1 MKKLIAICLLAGLV
15 ALAGCGSSQTA
26 SASYIGVEAARAA
39 ALKDAGET
47 EGDFTNATLEDRD
60 GTVYYD
66 VEFTAGGTKYEY
78 AVDALTGSIIE
89 ATKEVRENQSSSS
102 QPSSSSNSGSSS
114 SQAASESGSSLGS
127 TPKAESSQASGTAG
141 SSGLITQEEAAEI
154 AKKHANVT
162 DCTLL
167 PVELDWD
174 DGRQVYDVEFFT
186 ADGKEYDY
194 EIDAATGE
202 VLSYDYDAERQAAA
216 TSGSTSSITE
226 AEAKALVLAQV
237 PGATEENFL
246 EFKTDYDDGR
256 LEYEGELF
264 YDGMKYEFT
273 VDGYSGTIREWE
285 SEKTVR

>member
-1 MKKLIAICLLAGLV
+1 MKKLIAVCLLAGLV
-15 ALAGCGSSQTA
+15 ALAGCNSSQTA
-26 SASYIGVEAARAA
+26 SASYIGVEAARSA

-47 EGDFTNATLEDRD
+47 EGDFTNATLEERD

-66 VEFTAGGTKYEY
+66 VEFTAGGAKYEY

-89 ATKEVRENQSSSS
+89 AKKEGGESQSSSS
-102 QPSSSSNSGSSS
+102 QPSSSSSQAS
-114 SQAASESGSSLGS
+114 SQSGSSLNS
-127 TPKAESSQASGTAG
+127 TPKAESSQASSAAE
-141 SSGLITQEEAAEI
+141 SAGLITEEEAASI
-154 AKKHANVT
+154 AKEHAQVT
-162 DCTLL
+162 DCTML
-167 PVELDWD
+167 PVKLDRD

-216 TSGSTSSITE
+216 ASGTASITE

-237 PGATEENFL
+237 PGAAEENFL

>member
-1 MKKLIAICLLAGLV
+1 MKKLIAVCLLAGLV
-15 ALAGCGSSQTA
+15 ALAGCNSSQTA
-26 SASYIGVEAARAA
+26 SASYIGVEAARSA

-47 EGDFTNATLEDRD
+47 EGDFTNATLEERD

-66 VEFTAGGTKYEY
+66 VEFTAGGAKYEY

-89 ATKEVRENQSSSS
+89 AKKEGGESQSSSS
-102 QPSSSSNSGSSS
+102 QTSSSSS
-114 SQAASESGSSLGS
+114 SQASSQSSSSLSS
-127 TPKAESSQASGTAG
+127 TPKAESSQASGTT
-141 SSGLITQEEAAEI
+141 GLITEEEAASI
-154 AKKHANVT
+154 AKEHAQVT
-162 DCTLL
+162 DCTML
-167 PVELDWD
+167 PVKLDRD

-216 TSGSTSSITE
+216 ASGTASITE

-237 PGATEENFL
+237 PGAAEENFL

>member
-1 MKKLIAICLLAGLV
+1 MKKLIAVCLLAGLV
-15 ALAGCGSSQTA
+15 ALAGCNSSQTA
-26 SASYIGVEAARAA
+26 SASYIGVEAARSA

-47 EGDFTNATLEDRD
+47 EGDFTNATLEERD
-60 GTVYYD
+60 GTIYYD
-66 VEFTAGGTKYEY
+66 VEFTAGGAKYEY

-89 ATKEVRENQSSSS
+89 AKKEGGESQSSSS
-102 QPSSSSNSGSSS
+102 QPSSSSSQAS
-114 SQAASESGSSLGS
+114 SQSGSSLNS
-127 TPKAESSQASGTAG
+127 TPKAESSQASSAAG
-141 SSGLITQEEAAEI
+141 STGLITEEEAANI
-154 AKKHANVT
+154 AKEHAQVT
-162 DCTLL
+162 DCTML
-167 PVELDWD
+167 PVKLDRD

-202 VLSYDYDAERQAAA
+202 VLSYDYDAERQAATA
-216 TSGSTSSITE
+216 SGTASITE

-237 PGATEENFL
+237 PGAAEENFL

>member
-1 MKKLIAICLLAGLV
+1 M
-15 ALAGCGSSQTA
+15 
-26 SASYIGVEAARAA
+26 
-39 ALKDAGET
+39 
-47 EGDFTNATLEDRD
+47 
-60 GTVYYD
+60 
-66 VEFTAGGTKYEY
+66 EFTAGGAKYEY

-89 ATKEVRENQSSSS
+89 AKKEGGESQSS
-102 QPSSSSNSGSSS
+102 
-114 SQAASESGSSLGS
+114 
-127 TPKAESSQASGTAG
+127 SSQASGTT
-141 SSGLITQEEAAEI
+141 GLITEEEAAQI
-154 AKKHANVT
+154 AKEHAQVT
-162 DCTLL
+162 DCTML
-167 PVELDWD
+167 PVKLDRD

-216 TSGSTSSITE
+216 ASGTASITE

>member
-1 MKKLIAICLLAGLV
+1 MKKLIAVCLLAGLV
-15 ALAGCGSSQTA
+15 ALAGCNSSQTA
-26 SASYIGVEAARAA
+26 SASYIGVEAARSA

-47 EGDFTNATLEDRD
+47 EGDFTNATLEERD

-66 VEFTAGGTKYEY
+66 VEFTAGGAKYEY

-89 ATKEVRENQSSSS
+89 AKKEGGESQSSSS
-102 QPSSSSNSGSSS
+102 QPSSSSSQAS
-114 SQAASESGSSLGS
+114 SQSGSSLNS
-127 TPKAESSQASGTAG
+127 TPKAESSQASSAAG
-141 SSGLITQEEAAEI
+141 STGLITEEEAASI
-154 AKKHANVT
+154 AKEHAQVT
-162 DCTLL
+162 DCTML
-167 PVELDWD
+167 PVKLDRD

-216 TSGSTSSITE
+216 ASGTASITE

-237 PGATEENFL
+237 PGAAEENFL

>member
-1 MKKLIAICLLAGLV
+1 MKKLIAVCLLAGLV
-15 ALAGCGSSQTA
+15 ALAGCNSSQTA
-26 SASYIGVEAARAA
+26 SASYIGVEAARSA

-47 EGDFTNATLEDRD
+47 EGDFTNATLEERD

-66 VEFTAGGTKYEY
+66 VEFTAGGAKYEY

-89 ATKEVRENQSSSS
+89 AKKEGGESQSSSS
-102 QPSSSSNSGSSS
+102 QPSSSSSQAS
-114 SQAASESGSSLGS
+114 SQSGSSLNS
-127 TPKAESSQASGTAG
+127 TPKAESSQASSAAG
-141 SSGLITQEEAAEI
+141 STGLITEEEAANI
-154 AKKHANVT
+154 AKEHAQVT
-162 DCTLL
+162 DCTML
-167 PVELDWD
+167 PVKLDRD

-202 VLSYDYDAERQAAA
+202 VLSYDYDAERQAATA
-216 TSGSTSSITE
+216 SGTASITE

-237 PGATEENFL
+237 PGAAEENFL

>member
-1 MKKLIAICLLAGLV
+1 MKKLIAVCLLAGLV
-15 ALAGCGSSQTA
+15 ALAGCNSSQTA
-26 SASYIGVEAARAA
+26 SASYIGVEAARSA

-47 EGDFTNATLEDRD
+47 EGDFTNATLEERD

-66 VEFTAGGTKYEY
+66 VEFTAGGAKYEY

-89 ATKEVRENQSSSS
+89 AKKEGGESQSSSS
-102 QPSSSSNSGSSS
+102 QPSSSSSQAS
-114 SQAASESGSSLGS
+114 SQSGSSLNS
-127 TPKAESSQASGTAG
+127 TPKAESSQASSAAG
-141 SSGLITQEEAAEI
+141 STGLITEEEAANI
-154 AKKHANVT
+154 AKEHAQVT
-162 DCTLL
+162 DCTML
-167 PVELDWD
+167 PVKLDRD

-202 VLSYDYDAERQAAA
+202 VLSYDHDAERQAAA
-216 TSGSTSSITE
+216 ASGTASITE

-237 PGATEENFL
+237 PGAAEENFL

>member
-1 MKKLIAICLLAGLV
+1 MKKLIAVCLLAGLV
-15 ALAGCGSSQTA
+15 ALAGCNSSQTA
-26 SASYIGVEAARAA
+26 SASYIGVEAARSA

-47 EGDFTNATLEDRD
+47 EGDFTNATLEERD

-66 VEFTAGGTKYEY
+66 VEFTAGGAKYEY

-89 ATKEVRENQSSSS
+89 AKKEGGESQSSSS
-102 QPSSSSNSGSSS
+102 QPSSSSSSQASSQSSS
-114 SQAASESGSSLGS
+114 SLNS
-127 TPKAESSQASGTAG
+127 TPKAESSQASSAAG
-141 SSGLITQEEAAEI
+141 STGLITEEEAANI
-154 AKKHANVT
+154 AKEHAQVT
-162 DCTLL
+162 DCTML
-167 PVELDWD
+167 PVKLDRD

-216 TSGSTSSITE
+216 ASGTASITE

-237 PGATEENFL
+237 PGAAEENFL

>member
-1 MKKLIAICLLAGLV
+1 MKKLIAVCLLAGLV
-15 ALAGCGSSQTA
+15 ALAGCNSSQTA
-26 SASYIGVEAARAA
+26 SASYIGVEAARSA

-47 EGDFTNATLEDRD
+47 EGDFTNATLEERD

-66 VEFTAGGTKYEY
+66 VEFTAGGAKYEY

-89 ATKEVRENQSSSS
+89 AKKESGESQSSSS
-102 QPSSSSNSGSSS
+102 QPSSSSSQASSQSGSS
-114 SQAASESGSSLGS
+114 QSGSSLSS
-127 TPKAESSQASGTAG
+127 TPKAESSQASGTT
-141 SSGLITQEEAAEI
+141 GLITEEEAASI
-154 AKKHANVT
+154 AKEHAQVT
-162 DCTLL
+162 DCTML
-167 PVELDWD
+167 PVKLDRD

-202 VLSYDYDAERQAAA
+202 VLSYDYDAERQTAAA
-216 TSGSTSSITE
+216 SGTASITE

-237 PGATEENFL
+237 PGAAEENFL

>member
-1 MKKLIAICLLAGLV
+1 MKKLIAVCLLAGLV
-15 ALAGCGSSQTA
+15 ALAGCNSSQTA
-26 SASYIGVEAARAA
+26 SASYIGVEAARSA

-47 EGDFTNATLEDRD
+47 EGDFTNATLEERD

-66 VEFTAGGTKYEY
+66 VEFTAGGAKYEY

-89 ATKEVRENQSSSS
+89 AKKEGGESQSSSS
-102 QPSSSSNSGSSS
+102 QPSSSSSSS
-114 SQAASESGSSLGS
+114 SQASSQSSSSLNS
-127 TPKAESSQASGTAG
+127 TPKAESSQASGST
-141 SSGLITQEEAAEI
+141 GLITEEEAANI
-154 AKKHANVT
+154 AKEHAQVT
-162 DCTLL
+162 DCTML
-167 PVELDWD
+167 PVKLDRD

-216 TSGSTSSITE
+216 ASGTASITE

-237 PGATEENFL
+237 PGAAEENFL

>member
-1 MKKLIAICLLAGLV
+1 MKKLIAVCLLAGLV
-15 ALAGCGSSQTA
+15 ALAGCNSSQTA
-26 SASYIGVEAARAA
+26 SASYIGVEAARSA

-47 EGDFTNATLEDRD
+47 EGDFTNATLEERD

-66 VEFTAGGTKYEY
+66 VEFTAGGAKYEY

-89 ATKEVRENQSSSS
+89 AKKEGGKSQSSSS
-102 QPSSSSNSGSSS
+102 QPSSSSSSS
-114 SQAASESGSSLGS
+114 SQASSQSSSSLNS
-127 TPKAESSQASGTAG
+127 TPKAESSQASSAAE
-141 SSGLITQEEAAEI
+141 SAGLITEEEAANI
-154 AKKHANVT
+154 AKEHAQVT
-162 DCTLL
+162 DCTML
-167 PVELDWD
+167 PVKLDRD

-202 VLSYDYDAERQAAA
+202 VLSYDYDAERQAATA
-216 TSGSTSSITE
+216 SGTASITE

-237 PGATEENFL
+237 PGAAEENFL

>member
-1 MKKLIAICLLAGLV
+1 MKKLIAVCLLAGLV
-15 ALAGCGSSQTA
+15 ALAGCNSSQTA
-26 SASYIGVEAARAA
+26 SASYIGVEAARSA

-47 EGDFTNATLEDRD
+47 EGDFTNATLEERD

-66 VEFTAGGTKYEY
+66 VEFTAGGAKYEY

-89 ATKEVRENQSSSS
+89 AKKEGGESQSSSS
-102 QPSSSSNSGSSS
+102 QPSSSSSSS
-114 SQAASESGSSLGS
+114 SQASSQSSSSLNS
-127 TPKAESSQASGTAG
+127 TPKAESSQASGTT
-141 SSGLITQEEAAEI
+141 GLITEEEAANI
-154 AKKHANVT
+154 AKEHAQVT
-162 DCTLL
+162 DCTML
-167 PVELDWD
+167 PVKLDRD

-202 VLSYDYDAERQAAA
+202 VLSYDHDAERQAAA
-216 TSGSTSSITE
+216 ASGTASITE

-237 PGATEENFL
+237 PGAAEENFL

>member
-1 MKKLIAICLLAGLV
+1 MKKLIAVCLLAGLV
-15 ALAGCGSSQTA
+15 ALAGCNSSQTA
-26 SASYIGVEAARAA
+26 SASYIGVEAARSA

-47 EGDFTNATLEDRD
+47 EGDFTNATLEERD

-66 VEFTAGGTKYEY
+66 VEFTAGGAKYEY

-89 ATKEVRENQSSSS
+89 AKKEGGESQSSSS
-102 QPSSSSNSGSSS
+102 QPSSSSSQAS
-114 SQAASESGSSLGS
+114 SQSGSSLNS
-127 TPKAESSQASGTAG
+127 TPKAESSQASSAAE
-141 SSGLITQEEAAEI
+141 SAGLITEEEAANI
-154 AKKHANVT
+154 AKEHAQVT
-162 DCTLL
+162 DCTML
-167 PVELDWD
+167 PVKLDRD

-202 VLSYDYDAERQAAA
+202 VLSYDHDAERQAAA
-216 TSGSTSSITE
+216 ASGTASITE

-237 PGATEENFL
+237 PGAAEENFL

>member
-1 MKKLIAICLLAGLV
+1 MKKLIAVCLLAGLV
-15 ALAGCGSSQTA
+15 ALAGCNSSQTA
-26 SASYIGVEAARAA
+26 SASYIGVEAARSA

-47 EGDFTNATLEDRD
+47 EGDFTNATLEERD

-66 VEFTAGGTKYEY
+66 VEFTAGGAKYEY

-89 ATKEVRENQSSSS
+89 AKKEGGESQSSSS
-102 QPSSSSNSGSSS
+102 QTSSSSS
-114 SQAASESGSSLGS
+114 SQASSQSSSSLSS
-127 TPKAESSQASGTAG
+127 TPKAESSQASGST
-141 SSGLITQEEAAEI
+141 GLITEEEAANI
-154 AKKHANVT
+154 AKEHAQVT
-162 DCTLL
+162 DCTML
-167 PVELDWD
+167 PVKLDRD

-216 TSGSTSSITE
+216 ASGTASITE

-237 PGATEENFL
+237 PGAAEENFL

>member
-1 MKKLIAICLLAGLV
+1 MKKLIAVCLLAGLV
-15 ALAGCGSSQTA
+15 ALAGCNSSQTA
-26 SASYIGVEAARAA
+26 SASYIGVEAARSA

-47 EGDFTNATLEDRD
+47 EGDFTNATLEERD
-60 GTVYYD
+60 GTIYYD
-66 VEFTAGGTKYEY
+66 VEFTAGGAKYEY

-89 ATKEVRENQSSSS
+89 AKKEGGESQASSS
-102 QPSSSSNSGSSS
+102 QASSTSSSS
-114 SQAASESGSSLGS
+114 SQASSQSGSSLSS
-127 TPKAESSQASGTAG
+127 TPKTESSQASGTT
-141 SSGLITQEEAAEI
+141 GLITEEEAASI
-154 AKKHANVT
+154 AKEHAQVT
-162 DCTLL
+162 DCTML
-167 PVELDWD
+167 PVKLDRD

-216 TSGSTSSITE
+216 SGTASITE

>member
-1 MKKLIAICLLAGLV
+1 MKKLIAVCLLAGLV
-15 ALAGCGSSQTA
+15 ALAGCNSSQTA
-26 SASYIGVEAARAA
+26 SASYIGVEAARSA

-47 EGDFTNATLEDRD
+47 EGDFTNATLEERD
-60 GTVYYD
+60 GTIYYD
-66 VEFTAGGTKYEY
+66 VEFTAGGAKYEY

-89 ATKEVRENQSSSS
+89 AKKEGGESQSSSS
-102 QPSSSSNSGSSS
+102 QPSSSSSSQASSQSSS
-114 SQAASESGSSLGS
+114 SLNS
-127 TPKAESSQASGTAG
+127 TPKAESSQASSAAG
-141 SSGLITQEEAAEI
+141 STGLITEEEAANI
-154 AKKHANVT
+154 AKEHAQVT
-162 DCTLL
+162 DCTML
-167 PVELDWD
+167 PEKLDRD

-216 TSGSTSSITE
+216 ASGTASITE

-237 PGATEENFL
+237 PGAAEENFL

>member
-1 MKKLIAICLLAGLV
+1 MKKLIAVCLLAGLV
-15 ALAGCGSSQTA
+15 ALAGCNSSQTA
-26 SASYIGVEAARAA
+26 SASYIGVEAARSA

-47 EGDFTNATLEDRD
+47 EGDFTNATLEERD

-66 VEFTAGGTKYEY
+66 VEFTAGGAKYEY

-89 ATKEVRENQSSSS
+89 AKKEGGESQSSSS
-102 QPSSSSNSGSSS
+102 QPSSSSSQASSQSGSS
-114 SQAASESGSSLGS
+114 QSGSSLSS
-127 TPKAESSQASGTAG
+127 TPKAESSQASGTT
-141 SSGLITQEEAAEI
+141 GLITEEEAASI
-154 AKKHANVT
+154 AKEHAQVT
-162 DCTLL
+162 DCTML
-167 PVELDWD
+167 PVKLDRD

-216 TSGSTSSITE
+216 ASGTASITE

-237 PGATEENFL
+237 PGAAEENFL

>member
-1 MKKLIAICLLAGLV
+1 MKKLIAVCLLAGLV
-15 ALAGCGSSQTA
+15 ALAGCNSSQTA
-26 SASYIGVEAARAA
+26 SASYIGVEAARSA

-47 EGDFTNATLEDRD
+47 EGDFTNATLEERD
-60 GTVYYD
+60 GTIYYD
-66 VEFTAGGTKYEY
+66 VEFTAGGAKYEY

-89 ATKEVRENQSSSS
+89 AKKEGGESQSSSS
-102 QPSSSSNSGSSS
+102 QPSSSSSSS
-114 SQAASESGSSLGS
+114 SQASSQSSSSLNS
-127 TPKAESSQASGTAG
+127 TPKAESSQASGTT
-141 SSGLITQEEAAEI
+141 GLITEEEAANI
-154 AKKHANVT
+154 AKEHAQVT
-162 DCTLL
+162 DCTML
-167 PVELDWD
+167 PVKLDRD

-216 TSGSTSSITE
+216 ASGTASITE

-237 PGATEENFL
+237 PGAAEENFL

>member
-1 MKKLIAICLLAGLV
+1 MKKLIAVCLLAGLV
-15 ALAGCGSSQTA
+15 ALAGCNSSQTA
-26 SASYIGVEAARAA
+26 SASYIGVEAARSA

-47 EGDFTNATLEDRD
+47 EGDFTNATLEERD

-66 VEFTAGGTKYEY
+66 VEFTAGGAKYEY

-89 ATKEVRENQSSSS
+89 AKKEGGESQSSSS
-102 QPSSSSNSGSSS
+102 QTSSSSS
-114 SQAASESGSSLGS
+114 SQASSQSSSSLNS
-127 TPKAESSQASGTAG
+127 TPKAESSQASSAAG
-141 SSGLITQEEAAEI
+141 STGLITEEEAANI
-154 AKKHANVT
+154 AKEHAQVT
-162 DCTLL
+162 DCTML
-167 PVELDWD
+167 PVKLDRD

-202 VLSYDYDAERQAAA
+202 VLSYDYDAERQAATA
-216 TSGSTSSITE
+216 SGTASITE

-237 PGATEENFL
+237 PGAAEENFL

>member
-1 MKKLIAICLLAGLV
+1 MKKLIAVCLLAGLV
-15 ALAGCGSSQTA
+15 ALAGCNSSQTA
-26 SASYIGVEAARAA
+26 SASYIGVEAARSA

-47 EGDFTNATLEDRD
+47 EGDFTNATLEERD

-66 VEFTAGGTKYEY
+66 VEFTAGGAKYEY

-89 ATKEVRENQSSSS
+89 AKKEGGESQSSSS
-102 QPSSSSNSGSSS
+102 QPSSSSSQAS
-114 SQAASESGSSLGS
+114 SQSGSSLNS
-127 TPKAESSQASGTAG
+127 TPKAESSQASSAAG
-141 SSGLITQEEAAEI
+141 STGLITEEEAASI
-154 AKKHANVT
+154 AKEHAQVT
-162 DCTLL
+162 DCTML
-167 PVELDWD
+167 PVKLDRD

-216 TSGSTSSITE
+216 SGTASITE

-237 PGATEENFL
+237 PGAAEENFL

>member
-1 MKKLIAICLLAGLV
+1 MKKLIAVCLLAGLV
-15 ALAGCGSSQTA
+15 ALAGCNSSQTA
-26 SASYIGVEAARAA
+26 SASYIGVEAARSA

-47 EGDFTNATLEDRD
+47 EGDFTNATLEERD

-66 VEFTAGGTKYEY
+66 VEFTAGGAKYEY

-89 ATKEVRENQSSSS
+89 AKKEGGESQSSAS
-102 QPSSSSNSGSSS
+102 QPSSSSSQAS
-114 SQAASESGSSLGS
+114 SQSGSSLNS
-127 TPKAESSQASGTAG
+127 TPKAESSQASGTT
-141 SSGLITQEEAAEI
+141 GLITEEEAASI
-154 AKKHANVT
+154 AKEHAQVT
-162 DCTLL
+162 DCTML
-167 PVELDWD
+167 PVKLDRD

-216 TSGSTSSITE
+216 ASGTVSITE

-237 PGATEENFL
+237 PGAAEENFL

>member
-1 MKKLIAICLLAGLV
+1 MKKLIAVCLLAGLV
-15 ALAGCGSSQTA
+15 ALAGCNSSQTA
-26 SASYIGVEAARAA
+26 SASYIGVEAARSA

-47 EGDFTNATLEDRD
+47 EGDFTNATLEERD

-66 VEFTAGGTKYEY
+66 VEFTAGGAKYEY

-89 ATKEVRENQSSSS
+89 AKREGGDDRKESSASS
-102 QPSSSSNSGSSS
+102 AASS
-114 SQAASESGSSLGS
+114 SQASSESS
-127 TPKAESSQASGTAG
+127 TPKAESSQASSAAG
-141 SSGLITQEEAAEI
+141 STGLITEEEAANI
-154 AKKHANVT
+154 AKEHAQVT
-162 DCTLL
+162 DCTML
-167 PVELDWD
+167 PVKLDRD

-202 VLSYDYDAERQAAA
+202 VLSYDYDAERQAATA
-216 TSGSTSSITE
+216 SGTASITE

-237 PGATEENFL
+237 PGAAEENFL
-246 EFKTDYDDGR
+246 EFKTYYDDGR

>member
-1 MKKLIAICLLAGLV
+1 MKKLIAVCLLAGLV
-15 ALAGCGSSQTA
+15 ALAGCNSSQTA
-26 SASYIGVEAARAA
+26 SASYIGVEAARSA

-47 EGDFTNATLEDRD
+47 EGDFTNATLEERD

-66 VEFTAGGTKYEY
+66 VEFTAGGAKYEY

-89 ATKEVRENQSSSS
+89 AKREGGDDRKESSASS
-102 QPSSSSNSGSSS
+102 AASS
-114 SQAASESGSSLGS
+114 SQASSESS
-127 TPKAESSQASGTAG
+127 TPKAESSQASSAAE
-141 SSGLITQEEAAEI
+141 SAGLITEEEAASI
-154 AKKHANVT
+154 AKEHAQVT

-167 PVELDWD
+167 PVQLDQD
-174 DGRQVYDVEFFT
+174 DGRQVYDVEFYT

-216 TSGSTSSITE
+216 SGTASITE

>member
-1 MKKLIAICLLAGLV
+1 MKKLIAVCLLAGLV
-15 ALAGCGSSQTA
+15 ALAGCNSSQTA
-26 SASYIGVEAARAA
+26 SASYIGVEAARSA

-47 EGDFTNATLEDRD
+47 EGDFTNATLEERD

-66 VEFTAGGTKYEY
+66 VEFTAGGAKYEY

-89 ATKEVRENQSSSS
+89 AKKEGGDDRKESSASS
-102 QPSSSSNSGSSS
+102 AASS
-114 SQAASESGSSLGS
+114 SQASSESSGSQSGSSLSS
-127 TPKAESSQASGTAG
+127 TPKTESSQASGTT
-141 SSGLITQEEAAEI
+141 GLITEEEAASI
-154 AKKHANVT
+154 AKEHAQVT

-167 PVELDWD
+167 PVQLDQD
-174 DGRQVYDVEFFT
+174 DGRQVYDVEFYT

-216 TSGSTSSITE
+216 SGTASITE

-237 PGATEENFL
+237 PGAAEENFL

>member
-1 MKKLIAICLLAGLV
+1 MKKLIAVCLLAGLV
-15 ALAGCGSSQTA
+15 ALAGCNSSQTA
-26 SASYIGVEAARAA
+26 SASYIGVEAARSA

-47 EGDFTNATLEDRD
+47 EGDFTNATLEERD

-66 VEFTAGGTKYEY
+66 VEFTAGGAKYEY

-89 ATKEVRENQSSSS
+89 AKKEGGESQSSSS
-102 QPSSSSNSGSSS
+102 QPSSSSSSS
-114 SQAASESGSSLGS
+114 SQASSQSSSSLNS
-127 TPKAESSQASGTAG
+127 TPNAESSQASSAAG
-141 SSGLITQEEAAEI
+141 STGLITEEEAANI
-154 AKKHANVT
+154 AKEHAQVT
-162 DCTLL
+162 DCTML
-167 PVELDWD
+167 PVKLDRD

-216 TSGSTSSITE
+216 ASGTASITE

-237 PGATEENFL
+237 PGAAEENFL

>member
-1 MKKLIAICLLAGLV
+1 MKKLIAVCLLAGLV
-15 ALAGCGSSQTA
+15 ALAGCNSSQTA
-26 SASYIGVEAARAA
+26 SASYIGVEAARSA

-47 EGDFTNATLEDRD
+47 EGDFTNATLEERD
-60 GTVYYD
+60 GTIYYD
-66 VEFTAGGTKYEY
+66 VEFTAGGAKYEY

-89 ATKEVRENQSSSS
+89 AKKEGGESQS
-102 QPSSSSNSGSSS
+102 SSS
-114 SQAASESGSSLGS
+114 SQASSQSGSSLNS
-127 TPKAESSQASGTAG
+127 TPKAESSQASSAAG
-141 SSGLITQEEAAEI
+141 STGLITEEEAANI
-154 AKKHANVT
+154 AKEHAQVT
-162 DCTLL
+162 DCTML
-167 PVELDWD
+167 PVKLDRD

-216 TSGSTSSITE
+216 ASGTASITE

-237 PGATEENFL
+237 PGAAEENFL

>member
-1 MKKLIAICLLAGLV
+1 MKKLIAVCLLAGLV
-15 ALAGCGSSQTA
+15 ALAGCNSSQTA
-26 SASYIGVEAARAA
+26 SASYIGVEAARSA

-47 EGDFTNATLEDRD
+47 EGDFTNATLEERD

-66 VEFTAGGTKYEY
+66 VEFTAGGAKYEY

-89 ATKEVRENQSSSS
+89 AKKEGGESQSSSS
-102 QPSSSSNSGSSS
+102 QPSSSSSSS
-114 SQAASESGSSLGS
+114 SQASSQSSSSLNS
-127 TPKAESSQASGTAG
+127 TPKAESSQASGTT
-141 SSGLITQEEAAEI
+141 GLITEEEAANI
-154 AKKHANVT
+154 AKEHAQVT
-162 DCTLL
+162 DCTML
-167 PVELDWD
+167 PVKLDRD

-202 VLSYDYDAERQAAA
+202 VLSYDYDAERQ
-216 TSGSTSSITE
+216 TSASASGTASITE

>member
-1 MKKLIAICLLAGLV
+1 MKKLIAVCLLAGLV
-15 ALAGCGSSQTA
+15 ALAGCNSSQTA
-26 SASYIGVEAARAA
+26 SASYIGVEAARSA

-47 EGDFTNATLEDRD
+47 EGDFTNATLEERD

-66 VEFTAGGTKYEY
+66 VEFTAGGAKYEY

-89 ATKEVRENQSSSS
+89 AKREGGDDRKESSASS
-102 QPSSSSNSGSSS
+102 AASS
-114 SQAASESGSSLGS
+114 SQASSESS
-127 TPKAESSQASGTAG
+127 TPKAESSQASSAAG
-141 SSGLITQEEAAEI
+141 STGLITEEEAANI
-154 AKKHANVT
+154 AKEHAQVT
-162 DCTLL
+162 DCTML
-167 PVELDWD
+167 PVKLDRD

-202 VLSYDYDAERQAAA
+202 VLSYDYDAERQAATA
-216 TSGSTSSITE
+216 SGTASITE

-237 PGATEENFL
+237 PGAAEENFL

>member
-1 MKKLIAICLLAGLV
+1 MKKLIAVCLLAGLV
-15 ALAGCGSSQTA
+15 ALAGCNSSQTA
-26 SASYIGVEAARAA
+26 SASYIGVEAARSA

-47 EGDFTNATLEDRD
+47 EGNFTNATLEERD

-66 VEFTAGGTKYEY
+66 VEFTAGGAKYEY

-89 ATKEVRENQSSSS
+89 AKKEGGESQSSSS
-102 QPSSSSNSGSSS
+102 QPSSSSSQAS
-114 SQAASESGSSLGS
+114 SQSGSSLNS
-127 TPKAESSQASGTAG
+127 TPKAESSQASSAAG
-141 SSGLITQEEAAEI
+141 STGLITEEEAANI
-154 AKKHANVT
+154 AKEHAQVT
-162 DCTLL
+162 DCTML
-167 PVELDWD
+167 PVKLDRD

-202 VLSYDYDAERQAAA
+202 VLSYDYDAEGQAAA
-216 TSGSTSSITE
+216 ASGTASITE

-237 PGATEENFL
+237 PGAAEENFL

>member
-1 MKKLIAICLLAGLV
+1 MKKLIAVCLLAGLV
-15 ALAGCGSSQTA
+15 ALAGCNSSQTA
-26 SASYIGVEAARAA
+26 SASYIGVEAARSA

-47 EGDFTNATLEDRD
+47 EGDFTNATLEERD

-66 VEFTAGGTKYEY
+66 VEFTAGGAKYEY

-89 ATKEVRENQSSSS
+89 AKREGGDDRKESSASS
-102 QPSSSSNSGSSS
+102 AASS
-114 SQAASESGSSLGS
+114 SQASSESS
-127 TPKAESSQASGTAG
+127 TPKAESSQASSAAE
-141 SSGLITQEEAAEI
+141 SAGLITEEEAANI
-154 AKKHANVT
+154 AKEHAQVT
-162 DCTLL
+162 DCTML
-167 PVELDWD
+167 PVKLDRD

-202 VLSYDYDAERQAAA
+202 VLSYDHDAERQAAA
-216 TSGSTSSITE
+216 ASGTASITE

-237 PGATEENFL
+237 PGAAEENFL

>member
-1 MKKLIAICLLAGLV
+1 MKKLIAVCLLAGLV
-15 ALAGCGSSQTA
+15 ALAGCNSSQTA
-26 SASYIGVEAARAA
+26 SASYIGVEAARSA
-39 ALKDAGET
+39 ALKDAGES
-47 EGDFTNATLEDRD
+47 EGDFTNATLEERD

-66 VEFTAGGTKYEY
+66 VEFTAGGAKYEY

-89 ATKEVRENQSSSS
+89 AKREGGDDRKESSASS
-102 QPSSSSNSGSSS
+102 AASS
-114 SQAASESGSSLGS
+114 SQASSESS
-127 TPKAESSQASGTAG
+127 TPKAESSQASGTT
-141 SSGLITQEEAAEI
+141 GLITEEEAASI
-154 AKKHANVT
+154 AKEHAQVT
-162 DCTLL
+162 DCTML
-167 PVELDWD
+167 PVKLDRD

-202 VLSYDYDAERQAAA
+202 VLSYDYDAERQ
-216 TSGSTSSITE
+216 TSASASGTASITE

>member
-1 MKKLIAICLLAGLV
+1 MKKLIAVCLLAGLV
-15 ALAGCGSSQTA
+15 ALAGCNSSQTA
-26 SASYIGVEAARAA
+26 SASYIGVEAARSA

-47 EGDFTNATLEDRD
+47 EGDFTNATLEERD

-66 VEFTAGGTKYEY
+66 VEFTAGGAKYEY

-89 ATKEVRENQSSSS
+89 AKKEGGESQASSS
-102 QPSSSSNSGSSS
+102 QASSTSSSS
-114 SQAASESGSSLGS
+114 SQASSQSGSSLSS
-127 TPKAESSQASGTAG
+127 TPKTESSQASGTT
-141 SSGLITQEEAAEI
+141 GLITEGEAASI
-154 AKKHANVT
+154 AKEHAQVT
-162 DCTLL
+162 DCTML
-167 PVELDWD
+167 PVKLDRD

-216 TSGSTSSITE
+216 ASGTASITE

-237 PGATEENFL
+237 PGAAEENFL

>member
-1 MKKLIAICLLAGLV
+1 MKKLIAVCLLAGLV
-15 ALAGCGSSQTA
+15 ALAGCNSSQTA
-26 SASYIGVEAARAA
+26 SASYIGVEAARSA

-47 EGDFTNATLEDRD
+47 EGDFTNATLEERD

-66 VEFTAGGTKYEY
+66 VEFTAGGAKYEY

-89 ATKEVRENQSSSS
+89 AKREGGDDRKESSASS
-102 QPSSSSNSGSSS
+102 AASS
-114 SQAASESGSSLGS
+114 SQASSESSGSQSGSSLSS
-127 TPKAESSQASGTAG
+127 TPKAESSQASGTT
-141 SSGLITQEEAAEI
+141 GLITEEEAASI
-154 AKKHANVT
+154 AKEHAQVT

-167 PVELDWD
+167 PVQLDRD
-174 DGRQVYDVEFFT
+174 DGRQVYDVEFYT

-216 TSGSTSSITE
+216 SGTASITE

-237 PGATEENFL
+237 PGAAEENFL

>member
-1 MKKLIAICLLAGLV
+1 MKKLIAVCLLAGLV
-15 ALAGCGSSQTA
+15 ALAGCNSSQTA
-26 SASYIGVEAARAA
+26 SASYIGVEAARSAA
-39 ALKDAGET
+39 VKDAGET
-47 EGDFTNATLEDRD
+47 EGDFTNATLEERD

-66 VEFTAGGTKYEY
+66 VEFTAGGAKYEY
-78 AVDALTGSIIE
+78 AGDALTGSIIE
-89 ATKEVRENQSSSS
+89 AKREGGDDRKESSASS
-102 QPSSSSNSGSSS
+102 AASS
-114 SQAASESGSSLGS
+114 SQASSESS
-127 TPKAESSQASGTAG
+127 TPKTESSQASGTT
-141 SSGLITQEEAAEI
+141 GLITEEEAASI
-154 AKKHANVT
+154 AKEHAQVT

-167 PVELDWD
+167 PVQLDQD

-216 TSGSTSSITE
+216 ASGTASITE

-237 PGATEENFL
+237 PGAAEENFL

>member
-1 MKKLIAICLLAGLV
+1 MKKLIAVCLLAGLV
-15 ALAGCGSSQTA
+15 ALAGCNSSQTA
-26 SASYIGVEAARAA
+26 SASYIGVEAARSA

-47 EGDFTNATLEDRD
+47 EGDFTNATLEERD

-66 VEFTAGGTKYEY
+66 VEFTAGGAKYEY

-89 ATKEVRENQSSSS
+89 AKKEGGESQSSSS
-102 QPSSSSNSGSSS
+102 QPSSSSSSS
-114 SQAASESGSSLGS
+114 SQASSQSSSSLNS
-127 TPKAESSQASGTAG
+127 TPKAESSRGSGTT
-141 SSGLITQEEAAEI
+141 GLITEEEAANI
-154 AKKHANVT
+154 AKEHAQVT
-162 DCTLL
+162 DCTML
-167 PVELDWD
+167 PVKLDRD

-216 TSGSTSSITE
+216 ASGTASITE

-237 PGATEENFL
+237 PGAAEENFL

>member
-1 MKKLIAICLLAGLV
+1 MKKLIAVCLLAGLV
-15 ALAGCGSSQTA
+15 ALAGCNSSQTA
-26 SASYIGVEAARAA
+26 SASYIGVEAARSA

-47 EGDFTNATLEDRD
+47 EGDFTNATLEERD

-66 VEFTAGGTKYEY
+66 VEFTAGGAKYEY

-89 ATKEVRENQSSSS
+89 AKKEGGESQSSSS
-102 QPSSSSNSGSSS
+102 QPSSSSSQAS
-114 SQAASESGSSLGS
+114 SQSGSSLNS
-127 TPKAESSQASGTAG
+127 TPKAESSQASSAAG
-141 SSGLITQEEAAEI
+141 STGLITEEEAANI
-154 AKKHANVT
+154 AKEHAQVT
-162 DCTLL
+162 DCTML
-167 PVELDWD
+167 PVKLDRD

-216 TSGSTSSITE
+216 SGTASITE

-237 PGATEENFL
+237 PGAAEENFL

>member
-1 MKKLIAICLLAGLV
+1 MKKLIAVCLLAGLV
-15 ALAGCGSSQTA
+15 ALAGCNSSQTA
-26 SASYIGVEAARAA
+26 SASYIGVEAARSA

-47 EGDFTNATLEDRD
+47 EGDFTNATLEERD

-66 VEFTAGGTKYEY
+66 VEFTAGGAKYEY

-89 ATKEVRENQSSSS
+89 AKKEGGESQSSSS
-102 QPSSSSNSGSSS
+102 QPSSSSSQASSQSSS
-114 SQAASESGSSLGS
+114 SLNS
-127 TPKAESSQASGTAG
+127 TPKAESSQASSAAEST
-141 SSGLITQEEAAEI
+141 GLITEEEAASI
-154 AKKHANVT
+154 AKEHAQVT
-162 DCTLL
+162 DCTML
-167 PVELDWD
+167 PVKLDRD

-216 TSGSTSSITE
+216 ASGTASITE

-237 PGATEENFL
+237 PGAAEENFL

>member
-1 MKKLIAICLLAGLV
+1 MKKLIAVCLLAGLV
-15 ALAGCGSSQTA
+15 ALAGCNSSQTA
-26 SASYIGVEAARAA
+26 SASYIGVEAARSA

-47 EGDFTNATLEDRD
+47 EGDFTNATLEERD
-60 GTVYYD
+60 GTIYYD
-66 VEFTAGGTKYEY
+66 VEFTAGGAKYEY

-89 ATKEVRENQSSSS
+89 AKKEGGESQSSSS
-102 QPSSSSNSGSSS
+102 QPSSSS
-114 SQAASESGSSLGS
+114 SQASSLNS
-127 TPKAESSQASGTAG
+127 TPKAESSQASSAAG
-141 SSGLITQEEAAEI
+141 STGLITEEEAANI
-154 AKKHANVT
+154 AKEHAQVT
-162 DCTLL
+162 DCTML
-167 PVELDWD
+167 PVKLDRD

-202 VLSYDYDAERQAAA
+202 VLSYDYDAERQAATA
-216 TSGSTSSITE
+216 SGTASITE

-237 PGATEENFL
+237 PGAAEENFL

>member
-1 MKKLIAICLLAGLV
+1 MKKLIAVCLLAGLL
-15 ALAGCGSSQTA
+15 ALAGCNSSQTA
-26 SASYIGVEAARAA
+26 SASYIGVEAARSA

-47 EGDFTNATLEDRD
+47 EGDFTNATLEERD

-66 VEFTAGGTKYEY
+66 VEFTAGGAKYEY

-89 ATKEVRENQSSSS
+89 AKREGGDDRKESSASS
-102 QPSSSSNSGSSS
+102 AASS
-114 SQAASESGSSLGS
+114 SQASSESS
-127 TPKAESSQASGTAG
+127 TPKAESSQASSAAE
-141 SSGLITQEEAAEI
+141 SAGLITEEEAANI
-154 AKKHANVT
+154 AKEHAQVT
-162 DCTLL
+162 DCTML
-167 PVELDWD
+167 PVKLDRD

-202 VLSYDYDAERQAAA
+202 VLSYDYDAERQAATA
-216 TSGSTSSITE
+216 SITE

-237 PGATEENFL
+237 PGAAEENFL